1 MANTLNQDLYRLS
14 RREQK
19 YFNFGKE
26 KGIFM
31 KKIIC
36 IVEDSIVV
44 NNELHGNENEEFAV
58 TSQTLRSIK
67 GATAGVLGNLIDK
80 VQEPQN
86 NNDWKTIVSNLFASS
101 AAHTFLSSF
110 LLKRVGMIALGS
122 NPVSMLIAIAVA
134 APNLLSLLEAG
145 DGNISESDKKALQN
159 VLKDM
164 QVSVSKAKKDG
175 LIFPMGHPVVGQLY
189 QLHPLA
195 DFDPSKSKFYIPEDE
210 FEDYVMEEKQSEL
223 IRLLVQLGATKIEIT
238 EDNEENNG
246 ADKAL
251 QVDVSLTP
259 VTKTEENA
267 QANVASLGNELVKKN
282 LNRTQK
288 TKRFLLTGTKKQFDL
303 DNTKSL
309 KWYPFESQWQSIVF
323 ARTIGG
329 CQSAT
334 IDLKQ
339 TLSLTSKSKVA
350 ASLRSSLLG
359 VGGSQH
365 KNGNSDSQKTYSI
378 NVDFL
383 QLDEI

>member
-1 MANTLNQDLYRLS
+1 
-14 RREQK
+14 
-19 YFNFGKE
+19 
-26 KGIFM
+26 M

-36 IVEDSIVV
+36 IVEDPIVV
-44 NNELHGNENEEFAV
+44 NNELHGNENEEVAV
-58 TSQTLRSIK
+58 TSQTLRSKI
-67 GATAGVLGNLIDK
+67 GATGGVLGNLIDK

-86 NNDWKTIVSNLFASS
+86 NNDWKTIFSNLFASS
-101 AAHTFLSSF
+101 AAQTFLSSF

-145 DGNISESDKKALQN
+145 DGNISESDKKTLQN

-164 QVSVSKAKKDG
+164 QVPVSKAKSDG
-175 LIFPMGHPVVGQLY
+175 FIFPLGHPVLGQLY

-223 IRLLVQLGATKIEIT
+223 IRLLVQLGATKIEII
-238 EDNEENNG
+238 EDNEQKNG
-246 ADKAL
+246 ADNAL
-251 QVDVSLTP
+251 QVDVSATP
-259 VTKTEENA
+259 AIKTDENV
-267 QANVASLGNELVKKN
+267 QANVVALGNERTKN
-282 LNRTQK
+282 NQNRTQK
-288 TKRFLLTGTKKQFDL
+288 TKHFLLKGTSKQFDE
-303 DNTKSL
+303 DNTKAS
-309 KWYPFESQWQSIVF
+309 KWYPFEPQWQSIVF
-323 ARTIGG
+323 ARTFGG

-334 IDLKQ
+334 IHLTQ

-350 ASLRSSLLG
+350 ASIRSSLLS
-359 VGGSQH
+359 VGGSQN

-378 NVDFL
+378 NVEFL